1 MICSPIFL
9 PKGRKYIFSHQN
21 CSLASYVIYDVIQN
35 FVCLF
40 FLKTPSFPLPS
51 LPLHINSPYTS
62 SHLLFFSSFSS
73 LSFSV
78 FTFLL
83 EKRKKKKNTFLFAF
97 TFFKANI
104 MANSLF
110 LNGCSSAQC
119 HVFSCICYLPQ
130 FPEQRHTRLLFRIQS
145 IILMTFLPRLKERQ
159 RESGW
164 IFCFPASSFIYF
176 RINYSIQA

>member
-83 EKRKKKKNTFLFAF
+83 EKRKKKTKTPSCLHSPSSKQTLWLILFSWMVAALHSVMYF
-97 TFFKANI
+97 HVFVTYPN
-104 MANSLF
+104 F
-110 LNGCSSAQC
+110 LNRDTQDC
-119 HVFSCICYLPQ
+119 
-130 FPEQRHTRLLFRIQS
+130 
-145 IILMTFLPRLKERQ
+145 FLGYK
-159 RESGW
+159 
-164 IFCFPASSFIYF
+164 ASS
-176 RINYSIQA
+176 